1 MKTKTNT
8 SARGQMTSPG
18 LPEAPEGLELPASQF
33 GELVNNVTPTVET
46 EWDAK
51 IAEVETP
58 VKITLRLTGSQ
69 LTRLKRICSDANQ
82 TQDQYVQEQIV
93 EQLENSVG
101 AGVITGPSFAN
112 QKAKVRGFTGS
123 VSRG

>member
-1 MKTKTNT
+1 MNTKIKP
-8 SARGQMTSPG
+8 SAG

-33 GELVNNVTPTVET
+33 GELVNNVSPTIET
-46 EWDAK
+46 EWDVK

-69 LTRLKRICSDANQ
+69 ITRLQRICSDGSM
-82 TQDQYVQEQIV
+82 TQDEYVQQQIV

-101 AGVITGPSFAN
+101 SGVITGPSFAN
-112 QKAKVRGFTGS
+112 QKAKVRGYTGS
-123 VSRG
+123 VRRG

>member
-1 MKTKTNT
+1 METKSKT
-8 SARGQMTSPG
+8 SAKVVKETQLPTPPAG
-18 LPEAPEGLELPASQF
+18 LDLPKEKF
-33 GELVNNVTPTVET
+33 GELVNDQEPAPT
-46 EWDAK
+46 EWDDRISA
-51 IAEVETP
+51 VETP

-112 QKAKVRGFTGS
+112 KVAKVRGYTGS
-123 VSRG
+123 VRRG